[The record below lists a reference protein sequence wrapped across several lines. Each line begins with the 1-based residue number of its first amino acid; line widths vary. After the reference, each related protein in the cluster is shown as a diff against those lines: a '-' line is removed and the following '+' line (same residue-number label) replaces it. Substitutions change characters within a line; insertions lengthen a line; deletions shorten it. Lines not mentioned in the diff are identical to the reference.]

1 MDEPKKQDKHL
12 VPQPPAHGLLTRQE
26 FQQLADVPAEVEW
39 FANIDN
45 KRTRRAYQI
54 DLKDFMS
61 FVGIRRPEDFRLV
74 TRAHLIAWRK
84 QLEQRQLAGATIRRK
99 LAALSSLF

>member
-1 MDEPKKQDKHL
+1 MDAHTNQEKHL
-12 VPQPPAHGLLTRQE
+12 VPKPAADGMLTRQE

-54 DLKDFMS
+54 DLRDFMQ
-61 FVGIRRPEDFRLV
+61 FVGIQRPEDFR
-74 TRAHLIAWRK
+74 RFSRK
-84 QLEQRQLAGATIRRK
+84 V
-99 LAALSSLF
+99 